1 MNHSIPVEHLHTSYG
16 EKGQSMVLS
25 PLASKQIRIYQVKL
39 LNRSNNLCDV
49 GILRKLADEQR
60 KIFYYD
66 GAVVSEITSAINAS
80 TPSIVF
86 DVAANTALIVQARR
100 KFNLIGIIV
109 STVETGTPVYEGQ
122 YFNGTAFVP
131 LPDIIQTI
139 NLVNLGYSLLVFSSP
154 LDQEVGGE
162 PGTDQSLYTIKIVAT
177 TAPTNAPEI
186 TSVQVA
192 SMIDFSPGVN
202 INSGMEDSWSVDYP
216 FHLEANEGLIPFF
229 SNPSDLNL
237 VTAFYSQDN

>member
-1 MNHSIPVEHLHTSYG
+1 
-16 EKGQSMVLS
+16 MVLS

-39 LNRSNNLCDV
+39 LNRSNDLCDI

-60 KIFYYD
+60 KVFYFD
-66 GAVVSEITSAINAS
+66 GAIPTEITSEMNSNIS
-80 TPSIVF
+80 SQVF
-86 DVAANTALIVQARR
+86 DTAANTALIVQARR

-109 STVETGTPVYEGQ
+109 STAQTGTPVFEAQ
-122 YFNGTAFVP
+122 YFNGTSFVA
-131 LPDIIQTI
+131 LPDVIQTI
-139 NLVNLGYSLLVFSSP
+139 DLANTGYALLVFSSP